1 MRATAEVHLT
11 MSQSEI
17 RIELL
22 RSGKVVDQEVFEG
35 QRDRKV
41 MREVARVLFDDA
53 YDLVNYSID
62 GMEQRRRS
70 D

>member
-1 MRATAEVHLT
+1 
-11 MSQSEI
+11 
-17 RIELL
+17 
-22 RSGKVVDQEVFEG
+22 
-35 QRDRKV
+35 

>member
-35 QRDRKV
+35 QGDRKV

-53 YDLVNYSID
+53 YDLTSYSLHGFSD
-62 GMEQRRRS
+62 QRR
-70 D
+70 

>member
-22 RSGKVVDQEVFEG
+22 RSGKVVDQEVFSG
-35 QRDRKV
+35 QGNRKV

>member
-35 QRDRKV
+35 QGDRKV